1 MKIMSV
7 AARCLIVLFRF
18 QVAGGDGLHVGPNS
32 QHELYCQWMA
42 DYRLV
47 RVSQYMQGTC
57 FNFKL

>member
-18 QVAGGDGLHVGPNS
+18 QVAGGDGLDVGPKS
-32 QHELYCQWMA
+32 QHELNCQWMA

-47 RVSQYMQGTC
+47 RLSRYTQGTC
-57 FNFKL
+57 FNFTL